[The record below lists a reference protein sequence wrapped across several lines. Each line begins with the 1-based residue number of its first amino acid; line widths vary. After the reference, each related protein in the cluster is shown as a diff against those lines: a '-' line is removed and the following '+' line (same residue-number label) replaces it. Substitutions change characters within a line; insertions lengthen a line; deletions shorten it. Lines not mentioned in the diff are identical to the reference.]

1 MTQPKPT
8 ANLLLA
14 AETGDP
20 LLAICRGAQVLNVAA
35 GGTLVQGA
43 KLLKERGAARI
54 HVCATH
60 GIFAADAIDQI
71 ENSLIDEILVT
82 DTIPLRQ
89 GAPDNL
95 KVLSVAD
102 ILTDT
107 IRRIFT
113 DDSVSE
119 VFGGENQLF

>member
-1 MTQPKPT
+1 
-8 ANLLLA
+8 
-14 AETGDP
+14 
-20 LLAICRGAQVLNVAA
+20 
-35 GGTLVQGA
+35 
-43 KLLKERGAARI
+43 
-54 HVCATH
+54 
-60 GIFAADAIDQI
+60 
-71 ENSLIDEILVT
+71 VT

-89 GAPDNL
+89 GAPDNI